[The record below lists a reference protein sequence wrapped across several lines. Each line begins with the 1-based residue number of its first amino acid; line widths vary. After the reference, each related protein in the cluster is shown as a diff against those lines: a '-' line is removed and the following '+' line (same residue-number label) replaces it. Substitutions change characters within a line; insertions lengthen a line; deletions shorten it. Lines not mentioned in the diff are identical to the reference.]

1 MSAWLRPRW
10 GRCLRFVGAPALSR
24 RRERVDL
31 REEANLSEPVTPD
44 AELSGI
50 DDLLLPFHS
59 AMKPRAQWRIGT
71 EAEKPGLLGETL
83 APLPFEG
90 TRSVKRVLALLAER
104 FGWHA
109 EREYE
114 RGDIISLKRGEASIT
129 LEPAGQLELSGAPLA
144 TIHETCAEFDAHLNE
159 LQGISEELGI
169 IWLGLG
175 FHPFAT
181 LAELPHVPKLRYG
194 VMEKYLPT
202 RGPRALDMMRRTCT
216 VQANMDYD
224 SEDDALRKLRVSL
237 AIQPIVTAMF
247 ANSPFYE
254 GRIGQHLDERAA
266 VWLGMDPD
274 RSGLLPF
281 AWEHTMSL
289 RAYVEWALD
298 VPMFLIKR
306 GARVIPNTQQTFRQY
321 MTYGTE
327 GVRATRHDWET
338 HINTLFPEAR
348 LKRTLEVRGAD
359 AQRHAA
365 TCALPALWKGLLYDP
380 HALSQLE
387 ALIAP
392 LDAKSVQ
399 AARPD
404 IARSALKAMLAG
416 KPVQAWA
423 EQVMDIASGG
433 LERLACR
440 NARGEDERVH
450 LQPIA
455 ALLSRGQTPADV
467 LLANVRAA
475 KDFRSGVIEHA
486 RL

>member
-1 MSAWLRPRW
+1 
-10 GRCLRFVGAPALSR
+10 
-24 RRERVDL
+24 
-31 REEANLSEPVTPD
+31 
-44 AELSGI
+44 
-50 DDLLLPFHS
+50 
-59 AMKPRAQWRIGT
+59 MKPRAQWRIGT
-71 EAEKPGLLGETL
+71 EAEKPGLLADTL

-90 TRSVKRVLALLAER
+90 ERSVKRVLALLAER

-114 RGDIISLKRGEASIT
+114 QGDVIALSRDNASIT

-144 TIHETCAEFDAHLNE
+144 TIHETCAEFDAHLLE
-159 LQGISEELGI
+159 LKGISEELGI
-169 IWLGLG
+169 VWLSLG

-181 LAELPHVPKLRYG
+181 HADLPHVPKLRYG
-194 VMEKYLPT
+194 VMKEYLPT

-216 VQANMDYD
+216 VQANMDYE
-224 SEDDALRKLRVSL
+224 SEDDAVRKLRVSL

-254 GRIGQHLDERAA
+254 GRIGQYLDERAA

-281 AWEHTMSL
+281 AWERTMSL

-298 VPMFLIKR
+298 VPMFMIKR
-306 GARVIPNTQQTFRQY
+306 GARTIPNTQQTFRQY
-321 MTYGTE
+321 MKHGTE

-338 HINTLFPEAR
+338 HLNTLFPEAR
-348 LKRTLEVRGAD
+348 LKKTLEVRGAD
-359 AQRHAA
+359 AQRHAV
-365 TCALPALWKGLLYDP
+365 TCALPALWKGLLYDVR
-380 HALSQLE
+380 ALSQLE

-399 AARPD
+399 AARPE
-404 IARSALKAMLAG
+404 IARVALKATLAG
-416 KPVQAWA
+416 KSVQAWA
-423 EQVMDIASGG
+423 ERVVEIANGG
-433 LERLACR
+433 LERQACR
-440 NARGEDERVH
+440 NARGDDERIH
-450 LQPIA
+450 LAPLA

-467 LLANVRAA
+467 LLAGVRAA
-475 KDFRSGVIEHA
+475 KDFRSGVVEHA